1 MLEDLFEVKT
11 ALGLQRLQPQLVVLM
26 VTYQAYSSSNLLPN
40 LNGERTQVREYES
53 LVDEVAEILPIVMKE
68 VRSFVGCNLVELY
81 HCICHALAK

>member
-11 ALGLQRLQPQLVVLM
+11 ALGLQRLQPQLAVLM

-53 LVDEVAEILPIVMKE
+53 LVDEVADFWLIVMKE
-68 VRSFVGCNLVELY
+68 VRSFVDCNLVELY
-81 HCICHALAK
+81 HCICHALVK